1 MITSNKIAVQGSN
14 ISLKYTIPQFRP
26 DTLKGAVL
34 DRIRHGSRN
43 KDFYALEDVSFIINK
58 GETFGIIGHNGSGK
72 TTLLKLISGILK
84 PDSGTINIKGRVSS
98 LLELGAGFHPD
109 LTGRENIYLNGSI
122 MGLHKAKIDSMFNDI
137 VAFAEI
143 EEFIDIPLRHFSSGM
158 HVRLGF
164 SVAAILDSDIL
175 VIDEALA
182 VGDISFQKKCID
194 KIAEFK
200 AKGRTIILVSHDLR
214 IVKRLCHKA
223 ICLERGNIIY
233 HGDVEKVISEYVNLS
248 RGKNRKP
255 PVEQKT
261 GIPGSKKIE
270 ILHVDVL
277 DKDEN
282 AREDFDTGECLII
295 KVSFQANSRIDSPTF
310 GVAILRNDNV
320 YVYGPNTREDNV
332 FREVLFEKGDQG
344 YFKIIYSSIPL
355 LAGEYILH
363 AGIFDKDE
371 IEVYDFVQDI
381 PGFRIRAQ
389 REHNVE
395 GIAHLNHSWD
405 VQKT

>member
-1 MITSNKIAVQGSN
+1 MRTSNEIVVQCSN
-14 ISLKYTIPQFRP
+14 ISLKYTIPQFKTN
-26 DTLKGAVL
+26 TLKDAIL
-34 DRIRHGSRN
+34 NRIRHGGRN

-58 GETFGIIGHNGSGK
+58 GETFGIIGYNGSGK

-84 PDSGTINIKGRVSS
+84 PDSGTINIKGKVSS

-122 MGLHKAKIDSMFNDI
+122 MGLHKSKIDSMFNDI

-143 EEFIDIPLRHFSSGM
+143 EEFIDTPLRYFSSGM

-164 SVAAILDSDIL
+164 SIAAILDSDIL

-200 AKGRTIILVSHDLR
+200 ARGKTIILVSHDLR
-214 IVKRLCHKA
+214 IVKRLCHKV

-233 HGDVEKVISEYVNLS
+233 HGDVEKVISNYVNLS
-248 RGKNRKP
+248 RKKGKRP
-255 PVEQKT
+255 SHEQKT
-261 GIPGSKKIE
+261 GIPISKKIE

-282 AREDFDTGECLII
+282 TREDFNTGECLII
-295 KVSFQANSRIDSPTF
+295 KVSFQVNSRIESPTF
-310 GVAILRNDNV
+310 GVAILRDDNV

-332 FREVLFEKGDQG
+332 FRELFFEKGGQG
-344 YFKIIYSSIPL
+344 YFKIIYSSISL
-355 LAGEYILH
+355 LAGEYALH
-363 AGIFDKDE
+363 VGIFDKNE
-371 IEVYDFVQDI
+371 IEVYDFVQNLQ
-381 PGFRIRAQ
+381 GFRIRAQ
-389 REHNVE
+389 RENNVE
-395 GIAHLNHSWD
+395 GIVHLNHSWD